1 MTSDLE
7 LSSKNGNSITISG
20 MSDSVQATLK
30 VNKKGRKR
38 HDPETFWSYSIVWAL
53 FLVFLICHATAI
65 WGAFNIDPLQ
75 LYLTSFFVYSLSSK
89 EFDTDGDG
97 NIDSQELITK
107 RELIRSSGKG
117 SLDYPLVS
125 WPLLESLAVLRT
137 VLSKH
142 QRTRSLKVVPFSR
155 SLMSLSLRTRMWYL
169 FLLALWHSFQTKWH
183 PKWKKFPS
191 NPRMVRLLT
200 TLLS

>member
-1 MTSDLE
+1 MIVLYCLRTFFSFSNLPCHSE
-7 LSSKNGNSITISG
+7 LRGFQYWPSPIISHI
-20 MSDSVQATLK
+20 S
-30 VNKKGRKR
+30 
-38 HDPETFWSYSIVWAL
+38 
-53 FLVFLICHATAI
+53 FLVF
-65 WGAFNIDPLQ
+65 
-75 LYLTSFFVYSLSSK
+75 SLSSK

-107 RELIRSSGKG
+107 REPIRSSRKG

-142 QRTRSLKVVPFSR
+142 QRTRSLKFVPCSR
-155 SLMSLSLRTRMWYL
+155 ILMSLLLRTRMRYM